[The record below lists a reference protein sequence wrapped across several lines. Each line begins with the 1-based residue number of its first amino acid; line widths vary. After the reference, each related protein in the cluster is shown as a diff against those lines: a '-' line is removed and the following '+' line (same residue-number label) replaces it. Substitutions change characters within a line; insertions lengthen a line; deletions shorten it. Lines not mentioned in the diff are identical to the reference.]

1 MKTKLSILASLL
13 ILITLTAAG
22 QGAKWK
28 FMGEKLVNDRLD
40 HDVIMITAVKGD
52 LKALQIRVKGSSVD
66 FHKVIIVYGNG
77 RRQEVIMRNTIGPRG
92 ASRQIDLVGD
102 ERIVRS
108 VEFWYDANTVRG
120 RKALVRL
127 YGQG

>member
-1 MKTKLSILASLL
+1 MKTKLSVLASLL

-40 HDVIMITAVKGD
+40 HDMIMITAVKGD
-52 LKALQIRVKGSSVD
+52 LKALQIRVRGSSVD

-92 ASRQIDLVGD
+92 ASRQIDLIGD

-127 YGQG
+127 YGQC

>member
-1 MKTKLSILASLL
+1 MKTKLSVLASLL

-40 HDVIMITAVKGD
+40 HDMIMITAVKGD
-52 LKALQIRVKGSSVD
+52 LKALQIRVRGSSVD

-92 ASRQIDLVGD
+92 ASRQIDLIGD

-120 RKALVRL
+120 RRALVRL